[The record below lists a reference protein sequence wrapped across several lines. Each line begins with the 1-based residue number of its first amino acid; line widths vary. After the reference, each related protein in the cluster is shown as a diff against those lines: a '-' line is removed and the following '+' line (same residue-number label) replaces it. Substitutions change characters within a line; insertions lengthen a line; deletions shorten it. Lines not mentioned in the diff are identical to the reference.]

1 LTARITGEELLRVAR
16 LAGLDLDSDEEEEII
31 LQLNR
36 ILRYMDILNAVET
49 EGVAPAYG
57 VVPLENA
64 LREDELSASLP
75 RETAL
80 ENAPARKDHLFV
92 VPRVI

>member
-1 LTARITGEELLRVAR
+1 MTARITGEELLRVAR
-16 LAGLDLDSDEEEEII
+16 LARLDLDSDEEEEII

-49 EGVAPAYG
+49 EGVPPAYG

-64 LREDELSASLP
+64 LRGDESSASLP
-75 RETAL
+75 RETTL